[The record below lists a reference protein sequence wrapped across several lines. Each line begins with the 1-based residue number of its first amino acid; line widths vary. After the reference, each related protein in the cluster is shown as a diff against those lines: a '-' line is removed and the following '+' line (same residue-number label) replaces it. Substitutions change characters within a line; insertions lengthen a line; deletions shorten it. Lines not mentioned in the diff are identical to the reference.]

1 MKRFVGFCAAAAL
14 FAAPAL
20 ATPAPEPVTP
30 ESARENPQGRTA
42 PPEGTGGSDPNA
54 VTPPPPGTPPPP
66 TEEDVGISTEPGTGG
81 AGIESPEQDREIR
94 RQPSSGP
101 DDAQGPAQ
109 QGATQQGAAQPEEDS
124 PGVMQV
130 ERRQV
135 APPGEL
141 PELNGRVLRADEGR
155 VDVDFLGQVVTLEVD
170 EDTHFEGGLEDAED
184 LQPGQRI
191 GAEFEVEDQQRN
203 VAQRIWLGEAE
214 TETGTGIGGSG
225 NEGGSREDLP
235 DHQGSGELPADV
247 DGGAGGSGSAG
258 GPASDFEPVPDE
270 DLRPPTEDRSIM
282 GNEGGT
288 SNLPAQD
295 EGTGGA
301 ADEGAPGDDEER
313 RRGAV
318 FDTGD
323 TSGRQPGTIPEGDEP
338 GPGSPLPAPADVP

>member
-30 ESARENPQGRTA
+30 ESAREDPQGRTA

-109 QGATQQGAAQPEEDS
+109 GGAAQPEDDS

-135 APPGEL
+135 APPGDL

-170 EDTHFEGGLEDAED
+170 EETRFEGGLEDAGD

-191 GAEFEVEDQQRN
+191 GAEFEIEGQQRN

-214 TETGTGIGGSG
+214 TGVGGAG
-225 NEGGSREDLP
+225 NEGEDLP

-258 GPASDFEPVPDE
+258 EPASDFEPVPDE

-282 GNEGGT
+282 GNEGA
-288 SNLPAQD
+288 SSVPAGD
-295 EGTGGA
+295 DGTGGA
-301 ADEGAPGDDEER
+301 ADQGTPSEDDQR